1 MNHLHKLLLLF
12 CVSFFAFQSNAQNK
26 KYTIAVFAPLYID
39 SAFDGNKYKL
49 SNNNFPKN
57 ILPGLEFYNGV
68 MLATDSLQAEKQSL
82 EINIYDTK
90 SSRQS
95 ISGIINKQELNSVSL
110 IIASFTNKAETKI
123 LADYALSKKIPII
136 SATYPNDAG
145 ISNNPYFILVNST
158 LRTHCEELYKHIQHY
173 YSTGNIVFV
182 RRNGGLED
190 MIQSIFTDLNKT
202 TPALPLKMKTIQL
215 TDTFATKV
223 LLDNLDSNR
232 QNIVICGSIDE
243 AFGLRLVKALSQSK
257 NYPSIAIGM
266 PTWDGLKDLDKPD
279 YNGIEIVYSTP
290 YNFNKADKAVLQ
302 FMQSYRT
309 KYNGRASD
317 MAFKGFESMYH
328 FTKLLIQYDNNF
340 LLHLSD
346 KSFRLFNDF
355 DFRAV
360 KNKTAL
366 TTNYLENRKL
376 YFIKKSDGTIRS
388 VN

>member
-1 MNHLHKLLLLF
+1 M
-12 CVSFFAFQSNAQNK
+12 
-26 KYTIAVFAPLYID
+26 P
-39 SAFDGNKYKL
+39 
-49 SNNNFPKN
+49 
-57 ILPGLEFYNGV
+57 
-68 MLATDSLQAEKQSL
+68 
-82 EINIYDTK
+82 
-90 SSRQS
+90 
-95 ISGIINKQELNSVSL
+95 
-110 IIASFTNKAETKI
+110 
-123 LADYALSKKIPII
+123 
-136 SATYPNDAG
+136 
-145 ISNNPYFILVNST
+145 
-158 LRTHCEELYKHIQHY
+158 
-173 YSTGNIVFV
+173 
-182 RRNGGLED
+182 
-190 MIQSIFTDLNKT
+190 
-202 TPALPLKMKTIQL
+202 
-215 TDTFATKV
+215 
-223 LLDNLDSNR
+223 
-232 QNIVICGSIDE
+232 NIVICGSIDE

-366 TTNYLENRKL
+366 TTDYLENRKL